1 MGATLKGGDRL
12 IRKLQEMA
20 RARGKVRAGIL
31 ENATNRET
39 GEPIA
44 PYAAV
49 NEYGGTIN
57 IPARQQT
64 LYFKQNRDGT
74 VGARFV
80 RKETS
85 NFAQDVTIPA
95 HSVTIPPRPFMRNT
109 IKREKDAWTRDLGKL
124 LMDGM
129 PVSEAL
135 RKMGQR
141 MADDIG
147 KTIDNHNQMD
157 IKDNAPST
165 KRRKE
170 RAVSGGAPGETH
182 SPGPLVDTGS
192 LRNSLWYE
200 VEK

>member
-1 MGATLKGGDRL
+1 MGT
-12 IRKLQEMA
+12 
-20 RARGKVRAGIL
+20 
-31 ENATNRET
+31 
-39 GEPIA
+39 
-44 PYAAV
+44 
-49 NEYGGTIN
+49 
-57 IPARQQT
+57 
-64 LYFKQNRDGT
+64 
-74 VGARFV
+74 RFV

-109 IKREKDAWTRDLGKL
+109 IKREKDVWTRDLGKL

-135 RKMGQR
+135 REIGAR

-147 KTIDNHNQMD
+147 KTIDNQMD

-170 RAVSGGAPGETH
+170 RPVSGGAKNETH
-182 SPGPLVDTGS
+182 TPGPLVDTGS
-192 LRNSLWYE
+192 LRGSIWYE
-200 VEK
+200 VEE

>member
-1 MGATLKGGDRL
+1 MSAALRGGDRL

-20 RARGKVRAGIL
+20 QARGKVRAGIL
-31 ENATNRET
+31 ENATNHET

-49 NEYGGTIN
+49 NEFGGTIN

-74 VGARFV
+74 VGTRFV
-80 RKETS
+80 GKEAS

-109 IKREKDAWTRDLGKL
+109 IQREKDVWTRDLGKL

-135 RKMGQR
+135 RKIGAR

-147 KTIDNHNQMD
+147 KTIDNQMD

-170 RAVSGGAPGETH
+170 RAVSGGAKGETH
-182 SPGPLVDTGS
+182 TPGPLVDTGS
-192 LRNSLWYE
+192 LRGSIWYE
-200 VEK
+200 VEV